1 MQLNETVDVTS
12 VAIYYAENIAGG
24 ANTVTV
30 SDTLAGG
37 TLRFAIFEYAG
48 VATANSL
55 DGVSSAQG
63 TSATPNS
70 GPATTTSNGNL
81 VLGVLSTAN
90 PRTLTAGSG
99 YVVRERVPAAPDSK
113 LNVEDQRQVS
123 AGPVSA
129 GGTLNSSDVWG
140 AVVAAFRAA
149 SGGSAPDLTLSK
161 THVGTFTRGTWATY
175 TLTATNRGT
184 ASTSGQVIVTD
195 ALPTGLSATAVVG
208 TGWNCTL
215 ATLTLHAER
224 RTGAG
229 GQLSRNYPDSECGNQ
244 RAGQRDQH
252 RLSIR
257 WW

>member
-1 MQLNETVDVTS
+1 MQLNETVDGTS

-63 TSATPNS
+63 TSAAPNS

-99 YVVRERVPAAPDSK
+99 YVIQERVPAAPDSK
-113 LNVEDQRQVS
+113 LIVEDQRQIS

-161 THVGTFTRGTWATY
+161 THVGTFTQGTWATY
-175 TLTATNRGT
+175 TLDGH
-184 ASTSGQVIVTD
+184 Q
-195 ALPTGLSATAVVG
+195 
-208 TGWNCTL
+208 
-215 ATLTLHAER
+215 
-224 RTGAG
+224 
-229 GQLSRNYPDSECGNQ
+229 
-244 RAGQRDQH
+244 
-252 RLSIR
+252 
-257 WW
+257 